1 MTDPDPDP
9 VKMPRWTKM
18 AIVIAAVLLLIVVIT
33 SVDFSGGD
41 EPRQPNLIGFE
52 TTTITR

>member
-1 MTDPDPDP
+1 MTDPDP